1 MSKLYNDNSRLR
13 LTFLYTC
20 TLLSLCYSEC
30 QIIYFYTGQVI
41 ILIDL
46 INVDIM
52 YLLLPID

>member
-1 MSKLYNDNSRLR
+1 